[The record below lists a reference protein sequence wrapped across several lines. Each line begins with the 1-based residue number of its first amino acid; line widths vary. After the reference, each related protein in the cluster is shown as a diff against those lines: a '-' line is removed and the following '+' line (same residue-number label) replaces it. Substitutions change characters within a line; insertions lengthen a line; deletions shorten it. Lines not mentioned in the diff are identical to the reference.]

1 MSKGE
6 EIRQRILAGETVINR
21 EPGNSMTP
29 LLKSRQAVELRAVD
43 RPLKK
48 GDIVYAKVKG
58 RFYTH
63 KVSAVASDGRVQI
76 SNNHG
81 HVNGWTRDVVAL
93 AVPLKED

>member
-6 EIRQRILAGETVINR
+6 EIRRRINAGEVVINR

-29 LLKSRQAVELRAVD
+29 ILRSRQAVELRAVD

-48 GDIVYAKVKG
+48 GDIVYAKVHG

-63 KVSAVASDGRVQI
+63 LVTAIGADGRTQI
-76 SNNHG
+76 GNNHG
-81 HVNGWTRDVVAL
+81 HVNGWTKDVIAI
-93 AVPLKED
+93 ATPIEE